1 MKIATK
7 LATGFG
13 LVLTLL
19 AAGFIVG
26 FSNLSSLNKILDT
39 TIEKDWVK
47 VQNAFGAQL
56 DQTQNAVLLFQ
67 LCAESDPAKR
77 AQINKDIDLQRTE
90 ISTKLDQLDNL
101 IYTPDGKRLVSEIRE
116 TRKVFADSLVQVRA
130 LVDSGK
136 GSEATKFVLSD
147 ALPKLDLFTEKL
159 DEMVKQQ
166 SALVDASGK
175 EAEET
180 YVSARLFLLILG
192 IVSLS
197 IGVGAAW
204 WVTRSVVGPVRKV
217 VAAVGEISR
226 GDLTVKLDHKSKDEI
241 GEMVLSLNVMIDS
254 ISKVVGEVTSASNN
268 VASGSEQMSA
278 TAQQLSEGASEQ
290 AAAAEESTSSME
302 EMSASI
308 QQNADNAKQTD
319 KLASKAAEDAKTGG
333 GSVAQTVTA
342 MKEISEKINIIEEI
356 ARKTDL
362 LALNAAVEAARA
374 GEHGKGFAVVASEVR
389 KLAERSQTAAA
400 EITRLTRSGVK
411 VAEEAGELLNK
422 LVPDIRKTAELVQE
436 IAAASGEQTT
446 GANQVSKAM
455 QQLDQVIQQ
464 NSSAAEEM
472 ASTAEELASQA
483 QQLQGSIAF
492 FKVGVST
499 APESSVA
506 VKKTTSPARVTN
518 RAAAPA
524 PSRNGKPGAVTI
536 ALGGSR
542 NGHNDSRDGEFEN
555 Y

>member
-13 LVLTLL
+13 LVLALL
-19 AAGFIVG
+19 ATGFIVG
-26 FSNLSSLNKILDT
+26 FANLSSLNKLLDT
-39 TIEKDWVK
+39 TIQEDWIK
-47 VQNAFGAQL
+47 VQDSFGAQL

-67 LCAESDPAKR
+67 LCAETDPVKR
-77 AQINKDIDLQRTE
+77 AQINKDLDAQLTQIGTE
-90 ISTKLDQLDNL
+90 LNRLEGLLDDA
-101 IYTPDGKRLVSEIRE
+101 DGKRLMREIHE
-116 TRKVFADSLVQVRA
+116 TRKIFADSLVQPRA
-130 LVDSGK
+130 LVNSGK
-136 GSEATKFVLSD
+136 GPEATKLVLSD
-147 ALPKLDLFTEKL
+147 TLPKLDLFTAKL

-166 SALVDASGK
+166 SALVNANGK
-175 EAEET
+175 EAIAN
-180 YVSARLFLLILG
+180 YASARLVLIILG
-192 IVSLS
+192 IVSLG
-197 IGVGAAW
+197 IGAGAAW

-217 VAAVGEISR
+217 VAAVGAISQ
-226 GDLTVKLDHKSKDEI
+226 GDLTVKLEHKSKDEI
-241 GEMVLSLNVMIDS
+241 GEMVVSLNIMIDS
-254 ISKVVGEVTSASNN
+254 IRKVVGEVTGAANN

-308 QQNADNAKQTD
+308 QQNADNARQTD
-319 KLASKAAEDAKTGG
+319 KLASKAADDAKTGG

-411 VAEEAGELLNK
+411 VAEEAGELLTK

-436 IAAASGEQTT
+436 IAAASAEQTT

-492 FKVGVST
+492 FKVGATTT
-499 APESSVA
+499 APAAKKAGAPARA
-506 VKKTTSPARVTN
+506 VNRSPAS
-518 RAAAPA
+518 APA
-524 PSRNGKPGAVTI
+524 RNGRNETVTI
-536 ALGGSR
+536 ALGETR
-542 NGHNDSRDGEFEN
+542 NGPKDSRDSEFEN